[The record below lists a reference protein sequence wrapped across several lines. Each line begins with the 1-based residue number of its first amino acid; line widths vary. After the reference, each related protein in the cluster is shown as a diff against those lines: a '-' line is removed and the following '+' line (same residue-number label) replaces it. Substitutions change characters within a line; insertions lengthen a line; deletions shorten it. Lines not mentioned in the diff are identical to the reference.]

1 VREIVKRKGKN
12 EFGVGEVV
20 DLMLSKNPN
29 LNTST
34 IRTHITSR
42 CCVNAAPNHTVTY
55 NDFERIGR
63 GVYRIFKPE
72 SRDERKLYFVDVNT
86 KKNYMLALDVEIR
99 KENGR
104 ERVQFFD
111 TNRERGFE
119 GEVLVKEDDG
129 FVFLTDKR
137 DVMTFRIATVEEYDM
152 FWRRYIEGDVP
163 RFRTDDEL
171 HSWYYEEFA

>member
-1 VREIVKRKGKN
+1 
-12 EFGVGEVV
+12 
-20 DLMLSKNPN
+20 
-29 LNTST
+29 
-34 IRTHITSR
+34 
-42 CCVNAAPNHTVTY
+42 
-55 NDFERIGR
+55 
-63 GVYRIFKPE
+63 
-72 SRDERKLYFVDVNT
+72 
-86 KKNYMLALDVEIR
+86 MLALDVEIR

-163 RFRTDDEL
+163 RFRTDDDL
-171 HSWYYEEFA
+171 HRWYYNQFA

>member
-1 VREIVKRKGKN
+1 MSHRVKKRINYRDEILAAVREIVKRKGKN

-63 GVYRIFKPE
+63 GVYRIFKP
-72 SRDERKLYFVDVNT
+72 
-86 KKNYMLALDVEIR
+86 
-99 KENGR
+99 
-104 ERVQFFD
+104 
-111 TNRERGFE
+111 
-119 GEVLVKEDDG
+119 
-129 FVFLTDKR
+129 
-137 DVMTFRIATVEEYDM
+137 
-152 FWRRYIEGDVP
+152 
-163 RFRTDDEL
+163 
-171 HSWYYEEFA
+171 